1 MGNLCSI
8 FHSKFIKLVGVIK
21 SPRKAQ
27 LVDYIFLGWQN
38 SAYRLRG
45 SNNKWFMQPYDQII
59 AATGIARS
67 SLERYIKELVEDGYL
82 IRRQALYSRTT
93 DNNDFVV
100 KKGAYLCVSDK
111 LLNLLHPSSQSVSDN
126 ASHDVPVKS
135 EASNTIKIQPEDN
148 AVSKNCINIVINEGT
163 GSLNL
168 RGSYIRDL
176 YSSYPINNI
185 IDENSKR
192 VVDTRGASQATVH
205 FEQIK
210 ALVLSEIQEEIP
222 GEIKTLVLGTF
233 NNLLCNNHLQIS
245 NPKQVVAEY
254 LFALLNT
261 TFYMPTVL
269 CFRHRNNILAKL
281 LKQKSWKTPIG
292 FYKHFYLGQSF
303 KAKQSA
309 REHLWENKKE
319 QEIRNGWDFCEDRQ
333 DPRLQQIDKQIFLQ
347 SALLEGLNAQILKEP
362 DGAVLLALRDQIK
375 HAKQQLHAL
384 WAEQR
389 NIEIMVEEEGRG
401 GQDLCA

>member
-8 FHSKFIKLVGVIK
+8 FHSKFIKLIGVIK

-59 AATGIARS
+59 AATSIPRS

-111 LLNLLHPSSQSVSDN
+111 LLNLLHPSSQSASDN
-126 ASHDVPVKS
+126 ASHDVRVKS
-135 EASNTIKIQPEDN
+135 EASNTIKLKHEN
-148 AVSKNCINIVINEGT
+148 NTASKNCTNSVINEGT

-192 VVDTRGASQATVH
+192 VVDTRRASQATVH

-210 ALVLSEIQEEIP
+210 ALLLSEIQGEIP
-222 GEIKTLVLGTF
+222 FEIKTLVLGTF
-233 NNLLCNNHLQIS
+233 NNLLSNHHLQLS

-254 LFALLNT
+254 LFVLLNT

-269 CFRHRNNILAKL
+269 CFKHRNNILAKL
-281 LKQKSWKTPIG
+281 LKQKAWKTPIG

-309 REHLWENKKE
+309 RDHLWENKKE
-319 QEIRNGWDFCEDRQ
+319 QEIRNCWGFSEDRQ
-333 DPRLQQIDKQIFLQ
+333 DPRLQQIDNQIYEQ
-347 SALLEGLNAQILKEP
+347 SALLDSLNAQILKEP
-362 DGAVLLALRDQIK
+362 DGAVLLAMRDQIK
-375 HAKQQLHAL
+375 HAKQQLHSL
-384 WAEQR
+384 WDEQKY
-389 NIEIMVEEEGRG
+389 IEILLAEEGRG
-401 GQDLCA
+401 AIDLCA